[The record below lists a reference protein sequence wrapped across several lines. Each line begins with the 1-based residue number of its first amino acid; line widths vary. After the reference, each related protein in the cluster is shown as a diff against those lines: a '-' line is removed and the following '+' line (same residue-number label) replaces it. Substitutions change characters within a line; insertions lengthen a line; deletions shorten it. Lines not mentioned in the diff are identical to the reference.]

1 VEPYPLIEPFAEGLL
16 DVGDGNHI
24 YWEASGSA
32 AGKPALVVHGG
43 PGSGSRPGSRRY
55 FDPDSYLIVQFD
67 QRGCGKSTPH
77 ASDPATNMSV
87 NTTTHL
93 IADMELLR
101 GHLQIERWLL
111 YGGSWGSTLILAYAE
126 QHPERVSEIVI
137 VGATMTRRQEIEW
150 LYRGVARFFP
160 EAWQQF
166 RVLVENDDVV
176 AAYSRLM
183 ESPDST
189 VRARAAQAW
198 LRWEDTVIS
207 LEPNGKPNAYSDK
220 PPDAQLA
227 FVRICSHY
235 FSHDAWLDDQQLL
248 RNTHHLH
255 GIPGVIIHGRLDLG
269 SPYSTAW
276 ELANAWPDAEL
287 VVIGDSGHTGSDSMR
302 DAALVATERFKR
314 H

>member
-1 VEPYPLIEPFAEGLL
+1 VVPYPLIEPFAEGLL

-24 YWEASGSA
+24 YWEASGSP
-32 AGKPALVVHGG
+32 AGKPALVVQGG
-43 PGSGSRPGSRRY
+43 PDSGSRPGSRRY

-77 ASDPATNMSV
+77 ASDPATDMSV
-87 NTTTHL
+87 NKTTHL

-101 GHLQIERWLL
+101 GHLQIERSLL

-137 VGATMTRRQEIEW
+137 VGATMTRRREIEW
-150 LYRGVARFFP
+150 LYRGVGRFFP

-183 ESPDST
+183 ESTDST
-189 VRARAAQAW
+189 VRERAAQAW

-207 LEPNGKPNAYSDK
+207 LEPNGKPNAYGDK
-220 PPDAQLA
+220 PPDAQLE

-235 FSHDAWLDDQQLL
+235 FSHDAWLEGRTAPAQHASPP
-248 RNTHHLH
+248 RNPRRHH
-255 GIPGVIIHGRLDLG
+255 PRPPRPRLAVFDRVGTRERLARRRACRHRRLG
-269 SPYSTAW
+269 P
-276 ELANAWPDAEL
+276 
-287 VVIGDSGHTGSDSMR
+287 HR
-302 DAALVATERFKR
+302 
-314 H
+314 